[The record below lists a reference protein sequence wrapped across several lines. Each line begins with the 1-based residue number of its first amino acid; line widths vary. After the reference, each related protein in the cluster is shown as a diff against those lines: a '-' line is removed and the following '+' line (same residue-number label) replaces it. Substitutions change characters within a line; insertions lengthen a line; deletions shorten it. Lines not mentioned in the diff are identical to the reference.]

1 LKGPIPADSAISEY
15 KKKLLEKTVGG
26 DYCVL
31 EMDKSVDAT
40 NEDIEDIEDA
50 MKKDAES
57 CKLPKTVISLISL
70 IFDMKMINN

>member
-1 LKGPIPADSAISEY
+1 
-15 KKKLLEKTVGG
+15 
-26 DYCVL
+26 
-31 EMDKSVDAT
+31 MDKSVDAT